1 MSVQRGAASRRRGR
15 GRPTVIAIRRGRLV
29 LVVLVAHLLL
39 LDGLDRALDALDR
52 VSAPQPSAALRVRTV
67 RSPGPSLQAP
77 APVAVAATATPI
89 AAAAPH
95 TSAATLPSTAP
106 VSKPSAPVLASA
118 EAATAVTPPVP
129 SAPTLPDVP
138 AVEVPTYRTVV
149 PPPFA
154 YAYDLRRGERTGRAE
169 LHWDPQGTRY
179 TARLT
184 GSLDG
189 RPWIA
194 WDSEGAF
201 DVDGLAPQRHTDRR
215 RGRSAQAANFQR
227 EAGKVTFSGP
237 SVEHPLAPGAQ
248 DGLSWMLQL
257 AAIATADPSLVGPGG
272 RVSLVVVGDR
282 GEADVWTFVHVGEER
297 LSRTDGEVR
306 VVRLLRDA
314 RGVHDLQAEVWL
326 DLTDHYLPVRFSI
339 SGANGAGE
347 MQFNLINKPIRP

>member
-1 MSVQRGAASRRRGR
+1 MIANRR
-15 GRPTVIAIRRGRLV
+15 VWLV
-29 LVVLVAHLLL
+29 LAVLMAHLLL
-39 LDGLDRALDALDR
+39 LDGLDRVLDALDR
-52 VSAPQPSAALRVRTV
+52 VPASQPSAALSVRTV
-67 RSPGPSLQAP
+67 RSPGPSLEAP
-77 APVAVAATATPI
+77 APIAATAMAPMAT
-89 AAAAPH
+89 AAPH
-95 TSAATLPSTAP
+95 AIAARPAATAP
-106 VSKPSAPVLASA
+106 VSRPSAPVLASA
-118 EAATAVTPPVP
+118 EAATAVTPPAP
-129 SAPTLPDVP
+129 SAPTPPDVP
-138 AVEVPTYRTVV
+138 ALEVPTYRTVV

-154 YAYDLRRGERTGRAE
+154 YAYDLRRGERIGRAE

-237 SVEHPLAPGAQ
+237 SVEHPIAAGAQ

-272 RVSLVVVGDR
+272 RVSLVVVGVR

-297 LSRTDGEVR
+297 LDAAAGDVPALH
-306 VVRLLRDA
+306 LLREA
-314 RGVHDLQAEVWL
+314 QRPHDVRAEVWL
-326 DLTDHYLPVRFSI
+326 DASRHFLPV
-339 SGANGAGE
+339 GARLSTNGSVDAFWLRLRE
-347 MQFNLINKPIRP
+347 VLPSP